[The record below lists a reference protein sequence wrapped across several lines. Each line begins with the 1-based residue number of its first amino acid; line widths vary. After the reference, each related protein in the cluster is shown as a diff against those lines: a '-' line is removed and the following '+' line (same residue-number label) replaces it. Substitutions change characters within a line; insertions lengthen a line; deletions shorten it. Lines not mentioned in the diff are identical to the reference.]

1 MELVSETIMRMSQS
15 VPYSTIVSRSK
26 KWFDDVYVM
35 KEKKPME
42 ESRTPIP
49 KIGKIYTWFYDPLTK
64 DEMDFFSWCPLTFI
78 IGYKIT
84 SGGHLLPYGINLSF
98 IPPSMRIKILDTI
111 IRLWNTQVINPNI
124 ERIKAGETPTM
135 EIPLYYDVAKKLLQN
150 SGFEFAIRS
159 YRLERFQSSPMIVS
173 YEDWY
178 KICTFPIR
186 YIEKMQIR
194 AIYWRYWRNLD
205 GNGIGKHKDV
215 EIVKTKI
222 KEVQDY
228 VKKRQSRK

>member
-1 MELVSETIMRMSQS
+1 MELVSETIIRMSES

-35 KEKKPME
+35 KEKKPIE

-78 IGYKIT
+78 IGYKVT
-84 SGGHLLPYGINLSF
+84 QGGHLLPYGINLSF
-98 IPPSMRIKILDTI
+98 IPPSMRIKVLDTI

-124 ERIKAGETPTM
+124 EKIKAGETPILD
-135 EIPLYYDVAKKLLQN
+135 IPLYYDVAKKVLQN

-159 YRLERFQSSPMIVS
+159 YRLERFQSKPMIVS

-194 AIYWRYWRNLD
+194 AIYWRYWRSLD
-205 GNGIGKHKDV
+205 GSGIGKRKDV

-228 VKKRQSRK
+228 VKKRESRK